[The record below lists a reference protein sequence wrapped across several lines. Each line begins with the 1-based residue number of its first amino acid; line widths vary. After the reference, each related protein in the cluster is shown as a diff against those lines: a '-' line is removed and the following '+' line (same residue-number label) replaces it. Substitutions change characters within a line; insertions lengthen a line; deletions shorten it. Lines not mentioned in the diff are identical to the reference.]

1 MSPFWIN
8 NSEIS
13 SRLGTQA
20 QSTVAS
26 DPVTVQSQ
34 SSTRKGKSS
43 DLGGN
48 NGELSY
54 HGSIR
59 GKTKPSLGSSASPE
73 TEEGATGVTSP
84 GTEGRTTG
92 VSTIASVD
100 AVDAATGIPD
110 PSPMVG
116 GGVGLTGGVE

>member
-8 NSEIS
+8 NSEIL

-20 QSTVAS
+20 RSTAAS

-34 SSTRKGKSS
+34 SSIGKGKSS

-59 GKTKPSLGSSASPE
+59 GKTKLSLGSSVSSE
-73 TEEGATGVTSP
+73 TEEGATGVASP
-84 GTEGRTTG
+84 RTGGGATG
-92 VSTIASVD
+92 VSTTISVD
-100 AVDAATGIPD
+100 AAGTTAGVFDL
-110 PSPMVG
+110 SPVLG
-116 GGVGLTGGVE
+116 